1 MQLLRRTTRRVPLIP
16 RRRGFLAGG
25 PQTLKSAKAA
35 RRITGQAAAG
45 QAGVIRLGFSA
56 QTSYQVMH
64 LLVRKFRQRFPL
76 VRFEVLSPLSGGE
89 LSDRTSQHEV
99 DVGLLRLPVSAP
111 GLHVRELESHPLVAA
126 LPEGSVRAGDDARD
140 APATVASVAEVK
152 GLEFDAVVLLEPAAV
167 LAASPRSVRY
177 DTL

>member
-16 RRRGFLAGG
+16 RRRGFLQEARK
-25 PQTLKSAKAA
+25 TLKSAKAA

-76 VRFEVLSPLSGGE
+76 
-89 LSDRTSQHEV
+89 
-99 DVGLLRLPVSAP
+99 A
-111 GLHVRELESHPLVAA
+111 
-126 LPEGSVRAGDDARD
+126 
-140 APATVASVAEVK
+140 
-152 GLEFDAVVLLEPAAV
+152 
-167 LAASPRSVRY
+167 
-177 DTL
+177 